1 MAFVPPLRPLD
12 SGFRRKD
19 EVGRQQD
26 KMCRAP
32 VEDVMVLTWDNL
44 VHTKDEKK
52 GRRRCVD
59 VGGGI
64 AIDVLSRDVSAWILA
79 PYRGTGQA
87 FVTNRSSR
95 LSPAHQGMKN
105 HELWFGTANRHGGF
119 CNAPPQPQRG
129 TSPSPREVFDRATF
143 PSPHP
148 SGFRPSPE

>member
-1 MAFVPPLRPLD
+1 MPSIAGAMIREAIPDRGPGHAFIVIAHPGCGRHTKVWILATLVGGIVRVAFVPPLRPLD

-44 VHTKDEKK
+44 VRTKDEKK

-79 PYRGTGQA
+79 PDRSPGHASIAGMTNGGSLAQA
-87 FVTNRSSR
+87 KAV
-95 LSPAHQGMKN
+95 
-105 HELWFGTANRHGGF
+105 
-119 CNAPPQPQRG
+119 
-129 TSPSPREVFDRATF
+129 
-143 PSPHP
+143 
-148 SGFRPSPE
+148 